1 MNTNGFLEI
10 YPVKQTGNSQ
20 NTPYNA
26 FNAINIPYGSCLLP
40 SNPSNRQG
48 APGPDVFGDGVSYVQ
63 CMPKVVQP
71 NDVLGVQNNTA
82 SRTMDAFFFQGPQN
96 PQGSSKET
104 FSSSIGGPTDLQSER
119 PREPYDN
126 YYIQLAASTLHVKPD
141 MLLGVFFSDSNLIH
155 IRNVMVQKIRE
166 ITKDS
171 GVTPEGVN
179 IKPPNMDD
187 LFYYMINIYQNYKV
201 YNGSICFVNLQNK
214 ETIKSEITKLN
225 SDVLQEYVSKLVS
238 QINMYIYYYKDAS
251 QLPEQLSMPTY
262 TSMKGSRTL
271 EYNNGF
277 VSGNSMGAS
286 SYNEVGNIF

>member
-1 MNTNGFLEI
+1 
-10 YPVKQTGNSQ
+10 
-20 NTPYNA
+20 
-26 FNAINIPYGSCLLP
+26 
-40 SNPSNRQG
+40 
-48 APGPDVFGDGVSYVQ
+48 
-63 CMPKVVQP
+63 MPKVVQP
-71 NDVLGVQNNTA
+71 NDVLGVQNNNA

-104 FSSSIGGPTDLQSER
+104 FSSSGGGPTDLQSER

-141 MLLGVFFSDSNLIH
+141 MLLGVFFSDSNIIH

-277 VSGNSMGAS
+277 ASGNSIGAS